1 MHMTVTLVRGV
12 VTKTLFQVCFPSL
25 RVGVPP
31 LNLGPTCRPWSSA
44 GTWMGASI
52 ARIGGRSGYRQQ
64 CRHVS
69 PVMWTDDLTSRAPFG
84 PNSTYAEV
92 GIALMQSPALR
103 QAG

>member
-1 MHMTVTLVRGV
+1 MGV
-12 VTKTLFQVCFPSL
+12 
-25 RVGVPP
+25 
-31 LNLGPTCRPWSSA
+31 
-44 GTWMGASI
+44 SI

-64 CRHVS
+64 CSHVS

-103 QAG
+103 QAGEPGPGCGDLLCQFRLTNQRVSV